1 MSAARTDDPARPT
14 TARPPLRSSALYLVP
29 GIAVI
34 LALAAAVALFARAEG
49 QRLVDEMA
57 ATSFALT
64 SVLADHSD
72 RLFESADLIRLQ
84 VQDIVGVDDPIV
96 ADRARHTQLA
106 RLVEAVPHVTSIWVG
121 DAEGTAVLTSREY
134 PTPTLSAADRRYF
147 TAVRDK
153 PDALFTGTLSD
164 NRYVD
169 EVLINTSRRLSR
181 ADGSFRGFIQ
191 VAINPINLRRTF
203 AHVQL
208 PYQTALWLFNADGEP
223 LLREPYLPSDAL
235 PTSVPRGVDIASL
248 SGTGMFSAVS
258 GVDGTERRFFY
269 TQAPEYGAYVLI
281 VLHEDELRA
290 LWRERALPIVGI
302 GGLLV
307 VALAAILA
315 FVHRE
320 RTSGL
325 RWAVAGR
332 TATRLQAVQQACGA
346 AQPGV
351 VVADAADTAAL
362 DRLAAQA
369 HVVLSTAG
377 PFARHGSELVAAC
390 VRHGT
395 HYVDI
400 TGETPWVRDMI
411 DRHHEAAARQGT
423 RIVPGC
429 GFDSVPSD
437 LGAWLVA
444 QALWRRHGERCTSVK
459 ACFSLRGGLNG
470 GTFASLVNMLETGRS
485 RELAD
490 PFLLN
495 PPGTAPAD
503 PLPHADPRHCTTTP
517 TSRPGS
523 APSSWAPSIPAW
535 CAVPWR

>member
-84 VQDIVGVDDPIV
+84 VQDLVGVDDPIV

-325 RWAVAGR
+325 RWAVALEREVEER
-332 TATRLQAVQQACGA
+332 TAELVEVSRARELVVQELRHRVRNSFTLIQALSRQMLASA
-346 AQPGV
+346 T
-351 VVADAADTAAL
+351 DLAAL
-362 DRLAAQA
+362 KRDFPDRLAALAATQ
-369 HVVLSTAG
+369 VLLVESDDRNSALLDELVWTELAPYRSRDDAQITVAG
-377 PFARHGSELVAAC
+377 PPAALAARKVTALGMMLHELATNAVKHGALSVPEGRLTVRWSLLDAQQTLCLDWIEEGGPATTESPRKGFGSEVLERTAKLLQAEFE
-390 VRHGT
+390 
-395 HYVDI
+395 VDL
-400 TGETPWVRDMI
+400 TPDGMK
-411 DRHHEAAARQGT
+411 AR
-423 RIVPGC
+423 
-429 GFDSVPSD
+429 
-437 LGAWLVA
+437 
-444 QALWRRHGERCTSVK
+444 
-459 ACFSLRGGLNG
+459 LR
-470 GTFASLVNMLETGRS
+470 M
-485 RELAD
+485 
-490 PFLLN
+490 
-495 PPGTAPAD
+495 
-503 PLPHADPRHCTTTP
+503 PR
-517 TSRPGS
+517 
-523 APSSWAPSIPAW
+523 
-535 CAVPWR
+535 